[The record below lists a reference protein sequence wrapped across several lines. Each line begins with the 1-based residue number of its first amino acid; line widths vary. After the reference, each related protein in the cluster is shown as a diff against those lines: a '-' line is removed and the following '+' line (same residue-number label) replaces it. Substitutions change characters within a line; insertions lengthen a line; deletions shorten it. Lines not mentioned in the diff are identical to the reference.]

1 MGIFIKVDHSKMIC
15 LLLFAAAYMKRSS
28 SHKNSNHKQQLSD
41 ALQMISMLEQTVM
54 SLQQVNQ
61 DLIQEHIQ
69 KDRIIA
75 ERDETVATLL
85 TNQKLDAQTIAS
97 LEDKN
102 RQSDLLIDKL
112 NNIVREQLHRLEKNK
127 RELFD
132 YKMLRYQWMQ
142 LRKMIYGRR
151 SEKRFLTVPFT
162 DDDKIISTQGELF
175 DVAADNEGVTQLKN
189 ARKIKARMVVAVK
202 NEKPVPHPG
211 RHELPEHL
219 MRCVI
224 KIQQDVPQGAV
235 KVGTERTER
244 LAVQMMKF
252 YVNVEERD
260 IYIIKA
266 DETGKHKQLIAP
278 PAPHPIPK
286 CKADI
291 TLLVMLLIEKFVYHL
306 PLYRLQQRFKQ
317 YGIDLKYNT
326 ISNWVNATI
335 DVLKPLWELLWQELI
350 KSGYIHMD
358 ETKYRVLDNTRA
370 KGKGSH
376 NGYLWVGGNPIL
388 KIVCFTYKKGRGK
401 GEIKDILY
409 GFKGYLH
416 TDAYAGYD
424 EYGKQPDVVH
434 LHCLDH
440 SRRYFVDSLNNDERR
455 SNYALDHFFTPLY
468 QIERECKDKGLSYDE
483 ITEVRQQRSV
493 PVLNALRD
501 WITAEITEVIEGT
514 PIYTAMAY
522 TLKRMKQLMEY
533 CNDGMLSIS
542 NMFIEQS
549 IRPTKIG
556 LKNYLFAG
564 SHEHGERAAI
574 IYSLLQTC
582 KLHGIDP
589 AAYLHDVLL
598 RINEHK
604 QSKLFELLPQNWKP
618 LSRNEYT
625 KVQSA

>member
-1 MGIFIKVDHSKMIC
+1 MIC
-15 LLLFAAAYMKRSS
+15 LLLFASAYMKRSS
-28 SHKNSNHKQQLSD
+28 SHKNSNCKQQLSD
-41 ALQMISMLEQTVM
+41 ALQLIATLEQMVM
-54 SLQQVNQ
+54 SLQQSNQ
-61 DLIQEHIQ
+61 DLIQGHIE
-69 KDRIIA
+69 KDMIIA
-75 ERDETVATLL
+75 ERDQTVITLQAK
-85 TNQKLDAQTIAS
+85 QKLDKQTIEA
-97 LEDKN
+97 LEEKN
-102 RQSDLLIDKL
+102 QQNAILIDKL
-112 NNIVREQLHRLEKNK
+112 NNVVSEQLHRLEKNK
-127 RELFD
+127 SELFD

-151 SEKRFLTVPFT
+151 SEKHYITAPPT
-162 DDDKIISTQGELF
+162 GNKDASTQGKLF
-175 DVAADNEGVTQLKN
+175 DVAADHQGITPLKN
-189 ARKIKARMVVAVK
+189 ARKIKERMVLAAK
-202 NEKPVPHPG
+202 NEDPVPHPG
-211 RHELPEHL
+211 RYELPEHL

-244 LAVQMMKF
+244 LAVQMMKL

-266 DETGKHKQLIAP
+266 DESGKHKQLIAP

-306 PLYRLQQRFKQ
+306 PLYRQQQRFKQ

-326 ISNWVNATI
+326 ISNWVNSTI
-335 DVLKPLWELLWQELI
+335 YVLKPLWELLWQELV

-388 KIVCFTYKKGRGK
+388 KIVCFIYKKGRGK
-401 GEIKDILY
+401 GEIKEILS
-409 GFKGYLH
+409 GFEGYLH

-424 EYGKQPDVVH
+424 EYGKQPGVVH

-440 SRRYFVDSLNNDERR
+440 SRRYFVDSLMNDERR
-455 SNYALDHFFTPLY
+455 SNYALEHFFAPLY
-468 QIERECKDKGLSYDE
+468 QIERECKDKRLSYDE
-483 ITEVRQQRSV
+483 ITEVRQQRSI

-501 WITAEITEVIEGT
+501 WITVEITEVIEGT

-533 CNDGMLSIS
+533 CDDGMLSIS

-564 SHEHGERAAI
+564 SHEHGEHAAI

-589 AAYLHDVLL
+589 AEYLHDVLL
-598 RINEHK
+598 RINDHK
-604 QSKLFELLPQNWKP
+604 QNKLFELLPQNWKP
-618 LSRNEYT
+618 LVGNKYT
-625 KVQSA
+625 KAQSA

>member
-1 MGIFIKVDHSKMIC
+1 M
-15 LLLFAAAYMKRSS
+15 LFASAYMKRSS
-28 SHKNSNHKQQLSD
+28 SHKKSNCNQQLSD
-41 ALQMISMLEQTVM
+41 ALQLIAMLEQTVM
-54 SLQQVNQ
+54 SLQQANQ
-61 DLIQEHIQ
+61 DLIQGHIQ
-69 KDRIIA
+69 KDRIIS
-75 ERDETVATLL
+75 ERDQTVTTLL
-85 TNQKLDAQTIAS
+85 TEQKLDAQTIVA

-102 RQSDLLIDKL
+102 HQNDLLIDKL
-112 NNIVREQLHRLEKNK
+112 NNIVKEQLHHLEKNK
-127 RELFD
+127 SELFD

-151 SEKRFLTVPFT
+151 SEKRYITAPPA
-162 DDDKIISTQGELF
+162 DNKNISTQGKLF
-175 DVAADNEGVTQLKN
+175 DVAADHEGLTHLKN
-189 ARKIKARMVVAVK
+189 ARKIKERMVVAVK
-202 NEKPVPHPG
+202 NENPVQHPG

-224 KIQQDVPQGAV
+224 KIHQDVPQGAV
-235 KVGTERTER
+235 KVGTQRTER
-244 LAVQMMKF
+244 LAVQMMKL

-266 DETGKHKQLIAP
+266 DESGKHKQLIAP
-278 PAPHPIPK
+278 PALHPIPK

-306 PLYRLQQRFKQ
+306 PLYRQQQRFKQ

-326 ISNWVNATI
+326 LSNWVNSTI
-335 DVLKPLWELLWQELI
+335 DVLKPLWELLWQELV

-358 ETKYRVLDNTRA
+358 ETKFRVLDNARA

-388 KIVCFTYKKGRGK
+388 KIVCFIYKKGRGK
-401 GEIKDILY
+401 REIREILS
-409 GFKGYLH
+409 GFEGNLH

-424 EYGKQPDVVH
+424 EYGKQPGVVH

-440 SRRYFVDSLNNDERR
+440 SRRYFVDSLTNDERR
-455 SNYALDHFFTPLY
+455 SSYALDHFYAPLY

-493 PVLNALRD
+493 PVLNALRE

-549 IRPTKIG
+549 IRPTKVG

-582 KLHGIDP
+582 KLRGIDP
-589 AAYLHDVLL
+589 TEYLHDVLL
-598 RINEHK
+598 RINDHK
-604 QSKLFELLPQNWKP
+604 QNKLSELLPQNWKP